1 VRWLRYWLEGLVVI
15 ALMVM
20 TVVTFLQVLFRFVF
34 ELPSSWTGEVVTFSF
49 IFVVFLGA
57 ALAVK
62 HHEHIV
68 VDIVDALPSP
78 IKKTIYLISQALV
91 LIFLFVF
98 TYYGW
103 QHAVNSMNTLTPSLE
118 IPKGYIYMVA
128 PFSGML
134 MIYYLIRSNFK
145 KEG

>member
-1 VRWLRYWLEGLVVI
+1 MLRYWLEGLVVI

-49 IFVVFLGA
+49 IYVVFLGA

-62 HHEHIV
+62 HNAHIV
-68 VDIVDALPSP
+68 VDIVDDLPSP
-78 IKKTIYLISQALV
+78 IKKVIDMISHILV
-91 LIFLFVF
+91 LIFLIVF

-103 QHAVNSMNTLTPSLE
+103 QHTLNSMSTLTPALE
-118 IPKGYIYMVA
+118 ISKGYFYVVA

-134 MIYYLIRSNFK
+134 MIYFLIRSYFK
-145 KEG
+145 KER